1 MQTGAIAFPLA
12 FSSPLRAI
20 CFDDLMVWWPQS
32 EYGSGRMDESTVV
45 LNALAQG
52 LRPLGQGVEWFEALS
67 SEEQSEVL
75 RDLGGHCI
83 QARAT
88 VEDGP

>member
-1 MQTGAIAFPLA
+1 
-12 FSSPLRAI
+12 
-20 CFDDLMVWWPQS
+20 
-32 EYGSGRMDESTVV
+32 MDESTVV